1 MVIYYYS
8 YKGVSGTLKINGQV
22 RDEKMFRKL
31 SCYIMQEDKIQPM
44 LTLNE
49 VMMFAAELKLSNN
62 TLTKEKQMIVSTKI
76 NESNKIQLYIILL
89 CYWMF
94 NECIKYR
101 LQKFKMFWDCPRAN
115 TRGPNSCRVVKR
127 NGYPLPWNSSTT
139 HPSYFSMNL
148 RGTCIY
154 Q

>member
-1 MVIYYYS
+1 MGCLYYYS
-8 YKGVSGTLKINGQV
+8 YKGVSGTLKINSQV

-76 NESNKIQLYIILL
+76 NDSNKIQLPIYIFLIVPIL
-89 CYWMF
+89 
-94 NECIKYR
+94 
-101 LQKFKMFWDCPRAN
+101 
-115 TRGPNSCRVVKR
+115 
-127 NGYPLPWNSSTT
+127 
-139 HPSYFSMNL
+139 
-148 RGTCIY
+148 
-154 Q
+154 